1 MESVKKSDKDTYLE
15 FWGYEL
21 GTPEA
26 EEAWEAKQ
34 KMMRTPADANGN
46 YHIMGDQYYD
56 GMQGPGGVDI
66 STRAKHREYMKRTG
80 LVTFD
85 DYQDTFA
92 KEQARRDAYH
102 SGERGSVGRKD
113 IERAIAQLTGQC

>member
-1 MESVKKSDKDTYLE
+1 MTDKEKYLE

-26 EEAWEAKQ
+26 DEAWEAKV
-34 KMMRTPADANGN
+34 KMMSGPAERAG
-46 YHIMGDQYYD
+46 YMVMGDQYYD
-56 GMQGPGGVDI
+56 GQQAPDGSDI
-66 STRAKHREYMKRTG
+66 STRSKHREFMKRTG

-85 DYQDTFA
+85 DYAQTFA

-102 SGERGSVGRKD
+102 SGERGTVTRRD
-113 IERAIAQLTGQC
+113 IERTIAKLTGN